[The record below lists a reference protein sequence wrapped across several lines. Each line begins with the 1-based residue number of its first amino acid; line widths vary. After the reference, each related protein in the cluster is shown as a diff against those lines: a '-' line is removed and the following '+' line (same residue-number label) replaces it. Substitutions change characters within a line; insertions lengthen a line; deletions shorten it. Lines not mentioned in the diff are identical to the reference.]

1 MPGLFQGIEIGKS
14 ALLSHQLNLQTI
26 GHNIANVN
34 TPGYSRQRVTI
45 TSAYPELS
53 TVGNIGQ
60 GVRSEDVRHIR
71 DLFLGQQLREEQKSM
86 GQWTYKEKILTRIEG
101 LFNEPNDN
109 TIADR
114 LNEFWN
120 AWSDLNNA
128 GGESVTA
135 RDGVVEMSIL
145 LTESMHELH
154 GQLLSLQD
162 SIDLDM
168 VNLTSEIN
176 RLNQQ
181 IAKINDQV
189 KRQELGSVKANDL
202 RDQRDRLIDD
212 LSNIIDVNVREKPNG
227 EAIVY
232 IGAMTVV
239 DGRDFLT
246 IDAEEYN
253 YKGSIRHRLVW
264 SGTDVE
270 LKNINGELAGLT
282 ESRDDIVGKYIGEL
296 DELAGTLVREVNR
309 VHSNGYDL
317 NNNTNIQFFDPRFTD
332 AGTIRVNPAI
342 VRDGTRIAAASNP
355 DAVGDTSNVLEIWGL
370 KNQRIAD
377 RNTATLNE
385 FYDRIAGSLGVETK
399 EAITFLENYQ
409 LLVHQL
415 DTQKQAVQGVSLD
428 EEMANMVKFQH
439 AYDAAARVV
448 TTMDEA
454 LNTVINGM
462 GLVGR

>member
-34 TPGYSRQRVTI
+34 TPGYSRQRVTV
-45 TSAYPELS
+45 TSAFPELN
-53 TVGNIGQ
+53 TIGTIGQ
-60 GVRSEDVRHIR
+60 GVRSEDIRHIR
-71 DLFLGQQLREEQKSM
+71 DLFLGDQLRQENKSL
-86 GQWTYKEKILTRIEG
+86 GQWRYKEKILTQIES

-120 AWSDLNNA
+120 SWSDLNNS

-135 RDGVVEMSIL
+135 RDGVVEMSVL
-145 LTESMHELH
+145 LTESIHELNS
-154 GQLLSLQD
+154 QLVSLQD

-168 VNLTSEIN
+168 VNLTSEMN
-176 RLNQQ
+176 RLIKQ
-181 IAKINDQV
+181 IAHINEQI
-189 KRQELGSVKANDL
+189 KRQELGNHKANDL

-212 LSNIIDVNVREKPNG
+212 LSDIIDVNVREKPNG

-232 IGAMTVV
+232 IGAMSIV

-246 IDAEEYN
+246 IDAQEYN
-253 YKGSIRHRLVW
+253 ERGAIRHRLVW

-270 LKNINGELAGLT
+270 LKNRDGELAGLT
-282 ESRDDIVGKYIGEL
+282 DARDKIVGSYLSQL
-296 DELAGTLVREVNR
+296 DDLAESLVRSVNA
-309 VHSNGYDL
+309 VHRTGYDL
-317 NNNTNIQFFDPRFTD
+317 NNNTGINFFDSRFVT
-332 AGTIRVNPAI
+332 AGTIRVNANI
-342 VRDGTRIAAASNP
+342 ISDTTRIAAAGVP
-355 DAVGDTSNVLEIWGL
+355 DAVGDTANALNIWDIN
-370 KNQRIAD
+370 NQRVAD
-377 RNTATLNE
+377 RGTATINQY
-385 FYDRIAGSLGVETK
+385 YDQVAGSLGVETK
-399 EAITFLENYQ
+399 EAITYLENYE
-409 LLVHQL
+409 LLVQQL

-462 GLVGR
+462 GIVGR